1 MLVEDQI
8 VQALK
13 CVDLPKDLIVIKG
26 DRDGVEPKAP
36 YLLIQTVS
44 DWTTATST
52 TPTVIRMVATM
63 KEFIKQNTIVSHLS
77 YTPQQKAVT
86 MIGLNDSTE
95 V

>member
-13 CVDLPKDLIVIKG
+13 YVDLPKDLIVIKG

-44 DWTTATST
+44 DFSKPPVW
-52 TPTVIRMVATM
+52 R
-63 KEFIKQNTIVSHLS
+63 
-77 YTPQQKAVT
+77 
-86 MIGLNDSTE
+86 
-95 V
+95 